1 MGIEQRSNA
10 GARLVPGASPAGATT
25 MRAAVQHR
33 YGPPSVL
40 ESSEV
45 GLPLPGRGDV
55 LVQVG
60 AASVHPGDYFV
71 MTGEPYVVR
80 LVFGLR
86 RPRHGIPG
94 RDLAGVVAAVG
105 KDVAAL
111 RPGDEVFG
119 WSTAGTLA
127 EYACVPAD
135 NLVSVPANLSVVDAA
150 AVPTSALAAL
160 QALSKIANVQP
171 GQTVLVT
178 GASGGVGS
186 FAVQIAKAFGAEVT
200 GVCST
205 RTLVVCSLGADH
217 VVDYTRTDFTR
228 ADKRYDVILDNVEA
242 QPLAAVRRALTP
254 TGTLIPNSGR
264 GGRSLGPL
272 GRIVKVRVLS
282 GFTRQQLRPFV
293 SVEKRQD
300 LLTLADLLTTGQ
312 VTPVID
318 RTYPLDEAADALRYV
333 AAGHTRGKVVAH
345 RLTTGP
351 TSNHP
356 TRACARPNLPPL
368 RRRDRSSR
376 KKNR

>member
-1 MGIEQRSNA
+1 MGAEQRSNA
-10 GARLVPGASPAGATT
+10 GARLVPGASPAGAAT

-40 ESSEV
+40 EVSEL

-80 LVFGLR
+80 LAFGLR

-105 KDVAAL
+105 KDVTAL
-111 RPGDEVFG
+111 RPGDQVFG

-135 NLVSVPANLSVVDAA
+135 HLVPVPPNLSVGAAA
-150 AVPTSALAAL
+150 AVPTSALTAL
-160 QALSKIANVQP
+160 QALRDIANVRR

-186 FAVQIAKAFGAEVT
+186 FAVQTAKAFGAEVT

-205 RTLVVCSLGADH
+205 RNVDLVRSLGADH

-228 ADKRYDVILDNVEA
+228 TEKRYDVILDNVEA
-242 QPLAAVRRALTP
+242 
-254 TGTLIPNSGR
+254 
-264 GGRSLGPL
+264 
-272 GRIVKVRVLS
+272 
-282 GFTRQQLRPFV
+282 
-293 SVEKRQD
+293 
-300 LLTLADLLTTGQ
+300 
-312 VTPVID
+312 
-318 RTYPLDEAADALRYV
+318 
-333 AAGHTRGKVVAH
+333 
-345 RLTTGP
+345 
-351 TSNHP
+351 
-356 TRACARPNLPPL
+356 
-368 RRRDRSSR
+368 
-376 KKNR
+376 

>member
-1 MGIEQRSNA
+1 VGTEQRSNA
-10 GARLVPGASPAGATT
+10 GARLVPGASPAVAAT

-45 GLPLPGRGDV
+45 GIPLVGPGDV

-60 AASVHPGDYFV
+60 AAAVHPGDYFV

-80 LVFGLR
+80 LAFGLR

-105 KDVAAL
+105 KDVTVL

-135 NLVSVPANLSVVDAA
+135 NLVSVPNNLSVVDAA
-150 AVPTSALAAL
+150 AVPTSALTAL
-160 QALSKIANVQP
+160 QALRDIANVRP

-205 RTLVVCSLGADH
+205 RNVDLVRSRSARTCSPWPTCSRPGRSRRSSTAPTPSTKQPTPSATSGPATPEGRSSSPSD
-217 VVDYTRTDFTR
+217 DRTDEN
-228 ADKRYDVILDNVEA
+228 D
-242 QPLAAVRRALTP
+242 
-254 TGTLIPNSGR
+254 
-264 GGRSLGPL
+264 
-272 GRIVKVRVLS
+272 
-282 GFTRQQLRPFV
+282 
-293 SVEKRQD
+293 
-300 LLTLADLLTTGQ
+300 
-312 VTPVID
+312 
-318 RTYPLDEAADALRYV
+318 
-333 AAGHTRGKVVAH
+333 
-345 RLTTGP
+345 
-351 TSNHP
+351 P
-356 TRACARPNLPPL
+356 TRAYARPDLPPL
-368 RRRDRSSR
+368 RRTDRSSQR
-376 KKNR
+376 NNR